1 MNLEIDRN
9 SPVAIYNQIAM
20 RIEEQI
26 LSGELSAEFKL
37 PSERKL
43 AAELKVHRNTVIKA
57 YHKLINK
64 ELVIASQNPKG
75 YFIKSVKNTMNF
87 GKRFFPPEKAFKY
100 ECRWA
105 EKTFNKFY
113 WESENKNII
122 SFSGMVMPRNLNSV
136 EGMHHIV
143 DKIFNSRENDNMSG
157 FYRETKHLKQNI
169 CNLLT
174 KENIYVTYKNIQIL
188 SESNQIIS
196 YLMML
201 YMREG
206 DCIVAETPMVP
217 DVFSI
222 FYNMGVKVISIP
234 MEEDGMNMQLLEEA
248 LDRYNPKFIYTQPNY
263 HNPTGLTMSLKKR
276 KYLLKLANDYN
287 IPIIEEDYQKDF
299 TYNKEF
305 LPSLYSLDTNRLVI
319 YVYSFTLIFPY
330 MMKIGYAVGPSDLI
344 AMMEYAVSIHETAV
358 SGIGQYFL
366 NEYIESGGLDKHIKI
381 VQKEYK
387 NRLEIICGELDKIKK
402 GRLSYIKPKGGLIV
416 WCKLDKCINE
426 RLLCKKAKEMGVLIM
441 PGNVFYENDRSLN
454 GHIRLCFSNTD
465 ERQIKEGIYLLGCAL
480 DECGQ
485 S

>member
-1 MNLEIDRN
+1 MNLTIL
-9 SPVAIYNQIAM
+9 STIPFFPIPYL

-87 GKRFFPPEKAFKY
+87 GKRFFPLEKAFKY

-206 DCIVAETPMVP
+206 DYPYQAWVICCARKTIAVKAANAIVITGSPA
-217 DVFSI
+217 VFL
-222 FYNMGVKVISIP
+222 FMGR
-234 MEEDGMNMQLLEEA
+234 A
-248 LDRYNPKFIYTQPNY
+248 
-263 HNPTGLTMSLKKR
+263 
-276 KYLLKLANDYN
+276 
-287 IPIIEEDYQKDF
+287 
-299 TYNKEF
+299 
-305 LPSLYSLDTNRLVI
+305 
-319 YVYSFTLIFPY
+319 
-330 MMKIGYAVGPSDLI
+330 IGAG
-344 AMMEYAVSIHETAV
+344 EV
-358 SGIGQYFL
+358 SGAAGAFM
-366 NEYIESGGLDKHIKI
+366 
-381 VQKEYK
+381 
-387 NRLEIICGELDKIKK
+387 RF
-402 GRLSYIKPKGGLIV
+402 R
-416 WCKLDKCINE
+416 
-426 RLLCKKAKEMGVLIM
+426 
-441 PGNVFYENDRSLN
+441 DRS
-454 GHIRLCFSNTD
+454 
-465 ERQIKEGIYLLGCAL
+465 A
-480 DECGQ
+480 CGGYGFG
-485 S
+485 SSGSVPPR